1 MAITIHDTPV
11 NYTPSGNPVVWTF
24 SSDQT
29 AQANFSYLV
38 EVYVGGTIRGRQQIF
53 PGNGIYGR
61 IDVSAYAER
70 FTFPPTLSTSFVVD
84 AANHNEVYIT
94 IIERYGDPIA
104 DGATLTSSIYNVFKS
119 KQTDT
124 DFINWDPNVYVM
136 QPFAP
141 PSGVSWLTNF
151 PSSSSEYYKIGEAE
165 TARVMG
171 ISNTRTNNVII
182 ETYDENLTPIGGG
195 TFAVLSANILIFNVS
210 QASIIAGTTITA
222 GDLANASYFSL
233 RMEDTVATV
242 TSNYIYFEIDRECK
256 KDSAKR
262 VHFLS
267 TLGSM
272 ESFTYRLF
280 SNQRGRISGA
290 TYEREF
296 GSWNGSSYEFN
307 LNKGQ
312 TVDYLKTLN
321 KDLLLRSDW
330 LSQEIQN
337 WLENELG
344 PSPLVYIEDR
354 DDTPLKLRRV
364 ASKKSTFTLKTTRQD
379 TLFREDL
386 TVILERFSSTAV

>member
-1 MAITIHDTPV
+1 MALTIHDNPV

-38 EVYVGGTIRGRQQIF
+38 EVYVGGTLRGRQQIF

-61 IDVSAYAER
+61 IDVSGYAETY
-70 FTFPPTLSTSFVVD
+70 TFPPTLSNSFVVD
-84 AANHNEVYIT
+84 AANYNEVYIT

-104 DGATLTSSIYNVFKS
+104 DGATLTSSAYTVFKS

-124 DFINWDPNVYVM
+124 DFINWDPALYTM

-151 PSSSSEYYKIGEAE
+151 PSSTSEYYKVGEAE

-171 ISNTRTNNVII
+171 ISNERANNVII

-195 TFAVLSANILIFNVS
+195 TFAVPTHKVLIFNVS
-210 QASIIAGTTITA
+210 QAAIISGTTITV
-222 GDLANASYFSL
+222 GDLAAAYYFSL

-242 TSNYIYFEIDRECK
+242 TSNYMYFQIDRECK
-256 KDSAKR
+256 TDTAKR
-262 VHFLS
+262 VHYLS
-267 TLGSM
+267 TLGSF
-272 ESFTYRLF
+272 ESFTYRLY
-280 SNQRGRISGA
+280 SNEKGNIKGSR
-290 TYEREF
+290 YEREF
-296 GSWNGSSYEFN
+296 GTWNGSSFQFN
-307 LNKGQ
+307 LNRGR
-312 TVDYLKTLN
+312 TVDYMKTLN

-354 DDTPLKLRRV
+354 NDTPLSLRRV
-364 ASKKSTFTLKTTRQD
+364 ASKKSSFTLKTTRQD
-379 TLFREDL
+379 TQFREDL
-386 TVILERFSSTAV
+386 LLVLERFTSTTI

>member
-1 MAITIHDTPV
+1 MALTIHDNPV

-38 EVYVGGTIRGRQQIF
+38 EVYVGGTLRGRQQIF

-61 IDVSAYAER
+61 IDVSGYAETY
-70 FTFPPTLSTSFVVD
+70 TFPPTLSNSFVVD
-84 AANHNEVYIT
+84 AANYNEVYIT

-104 DGATLTSSIYNVFKS
+104 DGATLTSSAYTVFKS

-124 DFINWDPNVYVM
+124 DFINWDPALYTM

-151 PSSSSEYYKIGEAE
+151 PSSTSEYYKVGEAE

-171 ISNTRTNNVII
+171 ISNERANNVII

-195 TFAVLSANILIFNVS
+195 TFAVPTHKVLIFNVS
-210 QASIIAGTTITA
+210 QAAIISGTTITV
-222 GDLANASYFSL
+222 GDLAAAYYFSL

-242 TSNYIYFEIDRECK
+242 TSNFMYFQIDRECK
-256 KDSAKR
+256 TDTAKR
-262 VHFLS
+262 VHYLS
-267 TLGSM
+267 TLGSF
-272 ESFTYRLF
+272 ESFTYRLY
-280 SNQRGRISGA
+280 SNEKGNIKGSR
-290 TYEREF
+290 YEREF
-296 GSWNGSSYEFN
+296 GTWNGSSFQFN
-307 LNKGQ
+307 LNRGR
-312 TVDYLKTLN
+312 TVDYMKTLN

-330 LSQEIQN
+330 LSQALQN

-354 DDTPLKLRRV
+354 NDTPLSLRRV
-364 ASKKSTFTLKTTRQD
+364 ASKKSSFTLKTTRQD
-379 TLFREDL
+379 TQFREDL
-386 TVILERFSSTAV
+386 LLVLERFTSTTI

>member
-1 MAITIHDTPV
+1 M
-11 NYTPSGNPVVWTF
+11 
-24 SSDQT
+24 
-29 AQANFSYLV
+29 
-38 EVYVGGTIRGRQQIF
+38 
-53 PGNGIYGR
+53 
-61 IDVSAYAER
+61 
-70 FTFPPTLSTSFVVD
+70 VD

-124 DFINWDPNVYVM
+124 DYINWDPNVYVM

-233 RMEDTVATV
+233 RMEDTR
-242 TSNYIYFEIDRECK
+242 SNGYK
-256 KDSAKR
+256 
-262 VHFLS
+262 
-267 TLGSM
+267 
-272 ESFTYRLF
+272 
-280 SNQRGRISGA
+280 
-290 TYEREF
+290 
-296 GSWNGSSYEFN
+296 
-307 LNKGQ
+307 
-312 TVDYLKTLN
+312 
-321 KDLLLRSDW
+321 
-330 LSQEIQN
+330 
-337 WLENELG
+337 
-344 PSPLVYIEDR
+344 
-354 DDTPLKLRRV
+354 
-364 ASKKSTFTLKTTRQD
+364 
-379 TLFREDL
+379 
-386 TVILERFSSTAV
+386 